1 MSLASRFYRLGAC
14 ILWEPREREFVE
26 LCLTPRPDVKG
37 KRRGE
42 AQEKHTHYG
51 VHADIRSSSQ
61 RSPTLLARPRE
72 RCRSASSLPAGAPQL
87 AGHQSWRVP
96 KSVPPI
102 FPFGS
107 PFWAYTCCHYG
118 PCWTPRLGFRFL
130 RRTTPMSDPC
140 QHAKWE
146 SAASCVRHGRAVSPL
161 LINPQTKV
169 QHSGGTLDNTRQTK
183 HHTQKIDETPPAQV
197 FFLGGDPIL
206 FNRQGQL
213 CRACFVIALSLIQLS
228 APDHPRKTT
237 CVKVTFANRSPHS

>member
-146 SAASCVRHGRAVSPL
+146 SAASCVRHGRAVSSLSIPKPKSTAQRR
-161 LINPQTKV
+161 NSGQHTADKTPHTKNRRDSTS
-169 QHSGGTLDNTRQTK
+169 SG
-183 HHTQKIDETPPAQV
+183 
-197 FFLGGDPIL
+197 FFLRRRSHSLQPSRTALPRMLCHSFEFDPTL
-206 FNRQGQL
+206 CARSPSENNLRQGNVRQSV
-213 CRACFVIALSLIQLS
+213 AA
-228 APDHPRKTT
+228 
-237 CVKVTFANRSPHS
+237 